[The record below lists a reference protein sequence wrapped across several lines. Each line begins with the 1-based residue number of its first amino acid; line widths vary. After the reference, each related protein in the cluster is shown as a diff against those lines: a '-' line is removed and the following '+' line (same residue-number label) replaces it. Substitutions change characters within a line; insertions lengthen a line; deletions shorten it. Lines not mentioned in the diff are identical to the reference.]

1 MKLRFILPIIISIL
15 IGYGFGKIIFNNYTQ
30 NIDQVFSES
39 SKIYLL
45 QQGVYSSVK
54 TMENNTTKVAN
65 YIYQKDGDYYKT
77 YVAITK
83 DIDNV
88 NKLKETFKELGNDIY
103 VKEMTVN
110 NKPFLDMLE
119 QYDSLISLSN
129 DTTNVLSI
137 TKQVLTKY
145 KEMVVDSGSIN

>member
-65 YIYQKDGDYYKT
+65 YIYQKDGNYYKT